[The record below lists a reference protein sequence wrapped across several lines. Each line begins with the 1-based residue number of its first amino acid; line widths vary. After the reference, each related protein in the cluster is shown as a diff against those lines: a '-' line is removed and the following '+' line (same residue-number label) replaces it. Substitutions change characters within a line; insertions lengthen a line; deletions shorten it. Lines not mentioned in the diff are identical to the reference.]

1 MAESDLAKFVVAKF
15 VAKFRWPIPCHSS
28 DVVK

>member
-1 MAESDLAKFVVAKF
+1 MAESDVAKF
-15 VAKFRWPIPCHSS
+15 VAKFRWPIPCRSS

>member
-1 MAESDLAKFVVAKF
+1 MAEFDVAKSDVAKF